1 MATSAQGSDEET
13 SFLDDSPKVEW
24 RPGTT
29 LVHWKGFW
37 LMPDLIKSIM
47 IIENQ
52 FKPLPSDILLAS
64 YPKTGTTWL
73 KALSIS
79 ILSHNSKAWISPDG
93 DAQANL
99 LQTHN
104 PHELIPFLEME
115 TFGENWSQNI
125 NKVPSPR
132 VFSTH
137 LPCSILPEHVKN
149 SGCRV
154 VYISRNPADA
164 FVSSWHFYF
173 KKFGAS
179 ISFEEAFDEFCRGVV
194 PGGPFF
200 DHVLEYWKER
210 EKKNVFFV
218 TYEELKENP
227 KESVRS
233 LAEFLECSLTP
244 DEIEQVVWKSS
255 HERLSKLDANTDEGK
270 KHWQGIPFN
279 WYFRKGVVGD
289 GKNQLTTEMMERLKA
304 LENQRWEGSGLK
316 LKLPVAKPNIKLMDK
331 I

>member
-1 MATSAQGSDEET
+1 MATNAQGSDEET
-13 SFLDDSPKVEW
+13 SFLNDSRKVEW
-24 RPGTT
+24 RPGTI
-29 LVHWKGFW
+29 LVYWKGFW
-37 LMPDLIKSIM
+37 LMLDLIKSIM
-47 IIENQ
+47 IVENQ

-73 KALSIS
+73 KALAVSI
-79 ILSHNSKAWISPDG
+79 ISHNSKAWISPEG
-93 DAQANL
+93 DAQADL

-115 TFGENWSQNI
+115 TFGENSSQNI
-125 NKVPSPR
+125 NKVLSPW

-137 LPCSILPEHVKN
+137 LPYSILLEHM
-149 SGCRV
+149 
-154 VYISRNPADA
+154 
-164 FVSSWHFYF
+164 
-173 KKFGAS
+173 FGAS
-179 ISFEEAFDEFCRGVV
+179 ISFEGAFDEFCRGIV
-194 PGGPFF
+194 PEGPFF

-233 LAEFLECSLTP
+233 LVEFLRCSMTSE
-244 DEIEQVVWKSS
+244 EIEQVVWKSS
-255 HERLSKLDANTDEGK
+255 HERLSKLDVNIDEVKGI
-270 KHWQGIPFN
+270 WLGIPFN
-279 WYFRKGVVGD
+279 LYFRKGVVGD
-289 GKNQLTTEMMERLKA
+289 GKNQLTTEMMERLEA

-316 LKLPVAKPNIKLMDK
+316 LKLSIANPNIKLMDK